1 MAKGVTHEDI
11 RRETDVQVGTDRS
24 FGIVFAVVFAIIG
37 LWPLVKGE
45 PTRLWAVGAAVAFL
59 LAALAVPRALRP
71 LNLLWFKF
79 GMLLHHV
86 VTPLVMGLLFFAT
99 VTPTGILM
107 RLSGKDPMRL
117 KRDPAAASY
126 WIVREPPG
134 PAPESMK
141 NQF

>member
-11 RRETDVQVGTDRS
+11 QRETDVQVGTDRS

-86 VTPLVMGLLFFAT
+86 VTPLVMGLLFFGT

-107 RLSGKDPMRL
+107 RLTGKDPMRL